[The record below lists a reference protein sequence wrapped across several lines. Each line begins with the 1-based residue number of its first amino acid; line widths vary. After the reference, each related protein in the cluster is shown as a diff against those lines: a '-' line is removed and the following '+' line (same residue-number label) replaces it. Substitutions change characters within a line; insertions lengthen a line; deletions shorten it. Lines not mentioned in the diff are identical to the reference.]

1 MTQEEKIE
9 YINYCKDNN
18 IYRIAS
24 MIYDVCDEKQR
35 RYIDDIPLDIL
46 KETTLEL
53 AEKYELPT
61 S

>member
-9 YINYCKDNN
+9 YIKYCKDNN

-24 MIYDVCDEKQR
+24 MISDVCNKEQR
-35 RYIDDIPLDIL
+35 RYIDDIPLDFL

-53 AEKYELPT
+53 SKKMH
-61 S
+61 

>member
-1 MTQEEKIE
+1 MTREEKIN
-9 YINYCKDNN
+9 YINYCKDNS

-24 MIYDVCDEKQR
+24 MIYDVCNEEQR

-53 AEKYELPT
+53 AEKLI
-61 S
+61 

>member
-1 MTQEEKIE
+1 MTRKEQSI

-24 MIYDVCDEKQR
+24 MIYDVCNEEQR

-53 AEKYELPT
+53 AEKLI
-61 S
+61 